1 MAKTKDMALANIA
14 AVQIVT
20 EEDVPVTHTL
30 IEVASKAEASA
41 YISAGQDE
49 ELRVKNTI
57 HAQNKTEDI
66 VKGYEIGFS
75 TVKAFLPVLAL
86 VDGGEW
92 DDASGKYTG
101 PVAGKPTER
110 TQFTLNVYTEDL
122 DYNGDIKGYVCFV
135 FKHCKGTPVD
145 FIIEDGTFIAND
157 MKLKSSPRFGENV
170 IEFEQ
175 VEELPKEVEGKL

>member
-1 MAKTKDMALANIA
+1 MEIKTMALANIA

-20 EEDVPVTHTL
+20 EGENPVTHEL
-30 IEVASKAEASA
+30 IEVASKAQASA

-66 VKGYEIGFS
+66 VKGYEIALS
-75 TVKAFLPVLAL
+75 TVKAVLPILAL
-86 VDGGEW
+86 VDGGKW
-92 DDASGKYTG
+92 DEEKKKYTG
-101 PVAGKPTER
+101 PVAGIPTER
-110 TQFTLNVYTEDL
+110 TLFTLKVFTEDL
-122 DYNGDIKGYVCFV
+122 DYNGEIKGYICFV

-145 FIIEDGTFIAND
+145 FIIEDGNFMAND

-170 IEFEQ
+170 IEFE
-175 VEELPKEVEGKL
+175 EVTEIPAVGEIKDK